1 LKSGAYLEEGLP
13 METPWR
19 VSQSM
24 RRAAEAGLE
33 IGVGLQ
39 TKVGSS
45 FASLP
50 WKPGAHCQL

>member
-1 LKSGAYLEEGLP
+1 

-24 RRAAEAGLE
+24 RMAAAEAGLE
-33 IGVGLQ
+33 IGGGLP

-45 FASLP
+45 FAPLP